1 MTHAAWDGRG
11 TAWSYDRRMTISVI
25 VRAVEQALLAGRLA
39 GEVEVVATGEKT
51 VVSDANELVAFL
63 RRPSE
68 PAGAVAPEGN
78 EAIG

>member
-1 MTHAAWDGRG
+1 
-11 TAWSYDRRMTISVI
+11 MTISVI

-63 RRPSE
+63 RRPSDV
-68 PAGAVAPEGN
+68 PDAVAVEDNG
-78 EAIG
+78 ATA